1 LPLWEGQQQ
10 HHSPSD
16 QHFEL
21 KRLIQKILEEI
32 AKLPELLNHSGL
44 PLRPEEHLPYF
55 DPKRYEQLLATAV
68 LNKVVDDYRNPKNF
82 TDTGD
87 VAGKGQTGAGATP
100 YGTVDINH
108 NQLSET
114 ASHRSLLS
122 KESLRQMS
130 VTADDAHPHEGVSY
144 SAPGERRLS
153 DTDES
158 YLSDYIQRHKVPLPD
173 LSDTTGSGSGA
184 EDDDLQSLKSNATD
198 GTWEENWL
206 FRKRQLKTTE
216 SSIAMLVPSPT
227 EEVKALIGD
236 KNADEISD
244 LSEAGSDCEG
254 YESDGNVNGAAAPGP
269 EQLPTVAKPVTPVI
283 AASSSKDTTSEGISS
298 SSKTQDDSLDEI
310 LPPDSLV
317 SINSLPVNE
326 EILSEATNSQLL
338 AEKTT
343 QNGDSAA
350 RLQIDDLISIEPV
363 ADRVET
369 TNPTLTN
376 NPFLDDVFEPNNN
389 VITDDV
395 KLLQRTEAGESRSST
410 TESNGYGDRKE
421 IPIDRAPQ
429 PQHHP
434 HSLSCSPSNPVAVDS
449 VVVIAPQAD
458 GSDSSSSSTTNGN
471 GASEDSTSIVAD
483 SVDSRRKTNKL
494 ECFKQPEVLLLQQ
507 SSLSPPDSPVQQVL
521 SPHPIMM
528 TITDV
533 FDRLANSSPLTAIS
547 EELPPAVLQEMVE
560 TEPLQYS
567 DSPGET
573 PLETI
578 SEECS
583 SLVEPQ
589 RPVLSPADSMQAEQD
604 ESEYRTI
611 SEATNNSILLA
622 DSFDGLESFDT
633 YEPANEE
640 FCSLLEQN
648 DTDRTPEPS
657 PELLQIRETPPA
669 ALYVPNQEQLEF
681 AEQMKSLEEDSTDP
695 VKLNDP
701 FERSEEDQPT
711 RITLQPDLVTFDNN
725 APSPESGPPGIVAVT
740 EQMRAYCEELKMI
753 LNLPDDPKEPQAT
766 FDFPPPPLEP
776 EQWEMVE
783 SPETLEA
790 LELFQNELLIAV
802 NDPTQTDVRPCS
814 NHAIREEPLLDLE
827 ERFPSPIEV
836 TGLQMAEYSDSLKNL
851 EHVEEATAMDEE
863 TLPLPDTC
871 IEQEGSPQA
880 FLASSEETHLQPIVT
895 VMHTPTTEPEPITAI
910 TSHECEE
917 HQSPED
923 PLNSI
928 DETMLTSIE
937 SRSESKIEDTSMPA
951 FSDTEFPSLSSPF
964 TSFSTNTTTHTNL
977 TINSNNCMP
986 TNSLTEQGP
995 SPSLVTN
1002 PSNNTPS
1009 IVGESSPDA
1018 VGLVEPHEVETVAD
1032 VCSIVPAQIET
1043 NGDGVPAAQ
1052 SDTGEQ
1058 DGSMDA
1064 LNTLIPGSIAERE
1077 HLKWRNAKPIAN
1089 NPYSPD
1095 ALQRRLSE
1103 KARPTS
1109 MIEIDRLVRKE
1120 AAPAAG
1126 DAGVLIDDADPPKE
1140 PTDSG
1145 TENDRS
1151 LQSVTGGV
1159 LTETKKIGREYYIN
1173 DPERLRAGGAP
1184 VKPTL
1189 GVSHQQ
1195 QSHSTDDEK
1204 VSHQT
1209 YYTLPAD
1216 SYLMD
1221 RFLNNAAQ
1229 PAAATVGRSASIR
1242 SIRSLPQHELGQG
1255 GPSVHRPA
1263 SVDLGYQTKTPSA
1276 AGSDTPGTVDIPA
1289 HILAQF
1295 EQETLHSDYKR
1306 DSFRARHATTRQF
1319 VLNPI
1324 FDEQASPGP
1333 EGTGSE
1339 RTVHTLPRKSQTA
1352 QVGHKTREPVPRIS
1366 PGQVVETVFTDLGT
1380 LRRSAS
1386 SLLLGR
1392 NVEESEPSAQQ
1403 KLVPDPATALYRSS
1417 SFGKQRDPKAEDIF
1431 AARPVQV
1438 TADDPILKQ
1447 GTKVPYLSTP
1457 AREIYLV
1464 PMEPEPSGSLIST
1477 SSELSS
1483 VNSPTSPNANRPE
1496 LDSLTYSEDSDVTRI
1511 YDLTTGEAKVLR
1523 TYQPGTEQHGPHDT
1537 ILQIL
1542 PQSPSSLVTGHEQS
1556 SVSALKSQLSASD
1569 RTEDRNQP
1577 RRSPFP
1583 VKPLSPE
1590 TIKFFAPKRKLSFT
1604 GSTNS
1609 LLSDTG
1615 KGTGAG
1621 ASEQGAT
1628 HVLPSMHSSLH
1639 IDYPATRTATGS
1651 EFAIIEK
1658 DVIDVLPSVK
1668 ELAKC
1673 YSGSTNDV
1681 STLPPKPLYKPRDF
1695 IRQSSDVLNEE
1706 GMPSV
1711 GSKGQRQYSS
1721 TSSIAVRDEIREIRK
1736 LNLEAYRQS
1745 TYYPMAPGH
1754 SITARSLSKQIREH
1768 KTNVTDDHKVG
1779 HQEDRVPL
1787 PLPDDNGEL
1796 HDGDSN
1802 EAEPG
1807 HASPERPASPVLLPG
1822 HLKSSIQFFESLKNK
1837 PEPTPHAV
1845 LPALALKALL
1855 NSSKQIT
1862 TNGNDSI
1869 LLPVRAV
1876 QLRSSIGNVEIGNS
1890 NRRNPL
1896 IPLKEIIDI
1905 PLVSRIIES
1914 PVQRPTGEGPIG
1926 DNLTLIPSLELPADT
1941 VPKDEKQA
1949 ARLIVI
1955 RRRKMRKHKLKKLRK
1970 RMKFEWLKVRQR
1982 RELKKEKLFQAE
1994 LLGQIKE
2001 AEKFSAEAY
2010 VAAKLRQATEVP
2022 LPRFWKGKR
2031 LPEFIIKQ
2039 KLGME

>member
-1 LPLWEGQQQ
+1 MVFCSCSFLAYYLLTAVVSYVAVYVLQVVLDLPLWEGQQQ

-55 DPKRYEQLLATAV
+55 DPKKYEQLLATAV

-82 TDTGD
+82 TDGGD

-100 YGTVDINH
+100 YTGTTVDINH

-114 ASHRSLLS
+114 GSSRSLLS

-130 VTADDAHPHEGVSY
+130 VTADDQAPQPHEGISY
-144 SAPGERRLS
+144 SAIGTERRLS

-254 YESDGNVNGAAAPGP
+254 YESDGNVNGGTVPSVAP
-269 EQLPTVAKPVTPVI
+269 VVV
-283 AASSSKDTTSEGISS
+283 ASSSKDTTSEGISS
-298 SSKTQDDSLDEI
+298 SSKTQSLDEI

-326 EILSEATNSQLL
+326 EALSEATNSQLL
-338 AEKTT
+338 ADQVA
-343 QNGDSAA
+343 QNGASE
-350 RLQIDDLISIEPV
+350 RLQVDDLISIEPV

-376 NPFLDDVFEPNNN
+376 PFLDDVFEANNN

-395 KLLQRTEAGESRSST
+395 KMLQRTETGDNRSSA

-421 IPIDRAPQ
+421 IPIDRA
-429 PQHHP
+429 HP
-434 HSLSCSPSNPVAVDS
+434 SPSNPVAVDS
-449 VVVIAPQAD
+449 VVVVAVPPLAD
-458 GSDSSSSSTTNGN
+458 SSTTNGN
-471 GASEDSTSIVAD
+471 GS
-483 SVDSRRKTNKL
+483 SVDSSVETDSNVDSSSVKTNKL
-494 ECFKQPEVLLLQQ
+494 EFLKQPEVLLD
-507 SSLSPPDSPVQQVL
+507 SRSPPDSPVQQVL

-547 EELPPAVLQEMVE
+547 EEQPPAVLDEMVDS
-560 TEPLQYS
+560 EP
-567 DSPGET
+567 PT
-573 PLETI
+573 LEAIT
-578 SEECS
+578 EECS
-583 SLVEPQ
+583 GLVEEKH
-589 RPVLSPADSMQAEQD
+589 PVLSPSDSVQVEQD
-604 ESEYRTI
+604 DSEYRTI
-611 SEATNNSILLA
+611 SEATNNSLLLA
-622 DSFDGLESFDT
+622 DSFEGLESFDT
-633 YEPANEE
+633 YEPGNDE
-640 FCSLLEQN
+640 FCSLMEPN
-648 DTDRTPEPS
+648 DSDRTPEPGPS
-657 PELLQIRETPPA
+657 PDLLQIRETPPA
-669 ALYVPNQEQLEF
+669 ALYVCNQDQLEF
-681 AEQMKSLEEDSTDP
+681 AEQLQSLEEDTT
-695 VKLNDP
+695 KQHDP
-701 FERSEEDQPT
+701 FERMPDDQPT
-711 RITLQPDLVTFDNN
+711 RVTLQPDLVTFDNN
-725 APSPESGPPGIVAVT
+725 APSPDSGPPGIVAVT
-740 EQMRAYCEELKMI
+740 EQMQ
-753 LNLPDDPKEPQAT
+753 P
-766 FDFPPPPLEP
+766 EP
-776 EQWEMVE
+776 EQWEIVDT
-783 SPETLEA
+783 PEALEA
-790 LELFQNELLIAV
+790 LEQFQNELLIAV
-802 NDPTQTDVRPCS
+802 SDPTQTDVRPCS
-814 NHAIREEPLLDLE
+814 NHAIREEPLLELE
-827 ERFPSPIEV
+827 DRFPSPIEV
-836 TGLQMAEYSDSLKNL
+836 AGLQMAQYSDSLKSL
-851 EHVEEATAMDEE
+851 EYVEEGTVMDEE
-863 TLPLPDTC
+863 TLPLPDAY
-871 IEQEGSPQA
+871 IERGESPQA
-880 FLASSEETHLQPIVT
+880 LLVSSEDSSQPIVT
-895 VMHTPTTEPEPITAI
+895 VSHTSSTEPEPSIT
-910 TSHECEE
+910 TVVLPGEE
-917 HQSPED
+917 HPPTSTE
-923 PLNSI
+923 
-928 DETMLTSIE
+928 ETMLTSME
-937 SRSESKIEDTSMPA
+937 SRDESKIEDTSMPA
-951 FSDTEFPSLSSPF
+951 FSDTELPSLSSPF
-964 TSFSTNTTTHTNL
+964 TSFSLTNS
-977 TINSNNCMP
+977 TINNNNNNNCMP
-986 TNSLTEQGP
+986 TNISLTEQGP
-995 SPSLVTN
+995 NHLVTN
-1002 PSNNTPS
+1002 HTSNNTNPS
-1009 IVGESSPDA
+1009 IEVGESALEVDPEQPH
-1018 VGLVEPHEVETVAD
+1018 VVESVAD
-1032 VCSIVPAQIET
+1032 VCSLVPAQIAT
-1043 NGDGVPAAQ
+1043 NEGDVPDVQ
-1052 SDTGEQ
+1052 GDSGEQ
-1058 DGSMDA
+1058 DASLDA
-1064 LNTLIPGSIAERE
+1064 PDTLIPGSIAERE

-1095 ALQRRLSE
+1095 VLQRRLSE
-1103 KARPTS
+1103 KTRPSS

-1120 AAPAAG
+1120 AAPATGGAAG
-1126 DAGVLIDDADPPKE
+1126 GVLIDDEEPPKE

-1184 VKPTL
+1184 LKSTL
-1189 GVSHQQ
+1189 GPQTQTQQ
-1195 QSHSTDDEK
+1195 PSHSTDDEK

-1221 RFLNNAAQ
+1221 RFLNNATA
-1229 PAAATVGRSASIR
+1229 PVTVGRSASIR
-1242 SIRSLPQHELGQG
+1242 SIRSLPQHELANGSG
-1255 GPSVHRPA
+1255 SVHRAA

-1276 AGSDTPGTVDIPA
+1276 AGSDTAPAVDIPA

-1324 FDEQASPGP
+1324 FDEQSSPGP
-1333 EGTGSE
+1333 DQADGVE
-1339 RTVHTLPRKSQTA
+1339 RAAHTLPRKA
-1352 QVGHKTREPVPRIS
+1352 RVAAAPGGRGIVPEPVKAGR
-1366 PGQVVETVFTDLGT
+1366 GQVVETVFTDLGT

-1386 SLLLGR
+1386 VKSRIEQFSNFPVSLLLGR
-1392 NVEESEPSAQQ
+1392 AVDESEAAAPQ
-1403 KLVPDPATALYRSS
+1403 KLTPEPVSSLYRSS
-1417 SFGKQRDPKAEDIF
+1417 SVGKQRDPRAEDIF

-1438 TADDPILKQ
+1438 TADDPILQQ
-1447 GTKVPYLSTP
+1447 GTKVSYLSTA

-1464 PMEPEPSGSLIST
+1464 PVESEPNGGSLMSS

-1483 VNSPTSPNANRPE
+1483 VHSPTNAHQRPE

-1511 YDLTTGEAKVLR
+1511 YDLTTGEAKVVR
-1523 TYQPGTEQHGPHDT
+1523 TYHSETEPPHDT

-1542 PQSPSSLVTGHEQS
+1542 PQPSPTKQQPAMMATAPSHEQS
-1556 SVSALKSQLSASD
+1556 SSSNVSALKSQLSTGERVDAGSYH
-1569 RTEDRNQP
+1569 

-1609 LLSDTG
+1609 LVGESGG
-1615 KGTGAG
+1615 KGAG
-1621 ASEQGAT
+1621 SEQGTT

-1639 IDYPATRTATGS
+1639 IDYPASRNVTGS

-1673 YSGSTNDV
+1673 YSGSTSDV

-1706 GMPSV
+1706 GMPNT
-1711 GSKGQRQYSS
+1711 KGQRQYSS

-1768 KTNVTDDHKVG
+1768 KYVVDRMGCSGGAYFRQSNVTDDHKVG
-1779 HQEDRVPL
+1779 HHQQEEQAAPAPLVPGGA
-1787 PLPDDNGEL
+1787 DGEL
-1796 HDGDSN
+1796 NGTDADD
-1802 EAEPG
+1802 EPG

-1837 PEPTPHAV
+1837 A
-1845 LPALALKALL
+1845 
-1855 NSSKQIT
+1855 
-1862 TNGNDSI
+1862 
-1869 LLPVRAV
+1869 
-1876 QLRSSIGNVEIGNS
+1876 
-1890 NRRNPL
+1890 
-1896 IPLKEIIDI
+1896 
-1905 PLVSRIIES
+1905 
-1914 PVQRPTGEGPIG
+1914 
-1926 DNLTLIPSLELPADT
+1926 
-1941 VPKDEKQA
+1941 
-1949 ARLIVI
+1949 
-1955 RRRKMRKHKLKKLRK
+1955 
-1970 RMKFEWLKVRQR
+1970 
-1982 RELKKEKLFQAE
+1982 
-1994 LLGQIKE
+1994 
-2001 AEKFSAEAY
+2001 
-2010 VAAKLRQATEVP
+2010 
-2022 LPRFWKGKR
+2022 
-2031 LPEFIIKQ
+2031 
-2039 KLGME
+2039 

>member
-21 KRLIQKILEEI
+21 KRLVQKILEEI

-55 DPKRYEQLLATAV
+55 DPKKYEQLLATAV

-82 TDTGD
+82 PADGGD
-87 VAGKGQTGAGATP
+87 VAGKVQTGGATP

-114 ASHRSLLS
+114 GSHQSLLS

-130 VTADDAHPHEGVSY
+130 VTADDAQTHENVSY

-254 YESDGNVNGAAAPGP
+254 YESDGNGNGGEADLA
-269 EQLPTVAKPVTPVI
+269 TVPTPVVV
-283 AASSSKDTTSEGISS
+283 ASSSKDTTSEGISS
-298 SSKTQDDSLDEI
+298 SSKTHDDSLEEI

-326 EILSEATNSQLL
+326 DVLSEATNRQLL
-338 AEKTT
+338 ADQST
-343 QNGDSAA
+343 QNGGSGVTG
-350 RLQIDDLISIEPV
+350 LLIDDLISMEPV
-363 ADRVET
+363 GDRVET

-376 NPFLDDVFEPNNN
+376 PFLDDVFEANNN

-395 KLLQRTEAGESRSST
+395 KLQQRTETVDNRSST
-410 TESNGYGDRKE
+410 TESNGCGDRKE
-421 IPIDRAPQ
+421 IPIDRVE
-429 PQHHP
+429 
-434 HSLSCSPSNPVAVDS
+434 SL
-449 VVVIAPQAD
+449 VVVVAPLA
-458 GSDSSSSSTTNGN
+458 DSSATNGN
-471 GASEDSTSIVAD
+471 GASEDSSNSSTVAD
-483 SVDSRRKTNKL
+483 SVDNRRKTNQL
-494 ECFKQPEVLLLQQ
+494 ECFKRPPEVLLMQ
-507 SSLSPPDSPVQQVL
+507 SSLSPPDSPVRQVL

-547 EELPPAVLQEMVE
+547 EEQPPAVLQEMVDI
-560 TEPLQYS
+560 EPMQS
-567 DSPGET
+567 VET
-573 PLETI
+573 PLEVI
-578 SEECS
+578 AEECAT
-583 SLVEPQ
+583 LMEVEQ
-589 RPVLSPADSMQAEQD
+589 PVLSPAESVQAEQD
-604 ESEYRTI
+604 TSEYRTV
-611 SEATNNSILLA
+611 SEATNNSLLLA

-633 YEPANEE
+633 YEPGNDE
-640 FCSLLEQN
+640 FCSLMEQN
-648 DTDRTPEPS
+648 DPERTTESS
-657 PELLQIRETPPA
+657 PDLLQIRETPPA
-669 ALYVPNQEQLEF
+669 ALYVRNQQLEF
-681 AEQMKSLEEDSTDP
+681 AEQLHSLEEDMGP
-695 VKLNDP
+695 PPKQYDP
-701 FERSEEDQPT
+701 FERTEEDPPT
-711 RITLQPDLVTFDNN
+711 RITLQSDLVTFDNS
-725 APSPESGPPGIVAVT
+725 APSPEAGPPGIVAVT
-740 EQMRAYCEELKMI
+740 EQMRAYCEELKAI
-753 LNLPDDPKEPQAT
+753 LNLSDGEDSSQET
-766 FDFPPPPLEP
+766 GVPLEG
-776 EQWEMVE
+776 EQWEMME
-783 SPETLEA
+783 SPEALEA
-790 LELFQNELLIAV
+790 LALFQHELLIAV

-827 ERFPSPIEV
+827 ERFPSPIEAV
-836 TGLQMAEYSDSLKNL
+836 GLQMAEYSDSLKTL
-851 EHVEEATAMDEE
+851 EYVEEAAVMDEE
-863 TLPLPDTC
+863 TLPLPDC
-871 IEQEGSPQA
+871 VYDRGELPQA
-880 FLASSEETHLQPIVT
+880 LLVSAEDTLQPMVT
-895 VMHTPTTEPEPITAI
+895 VNHTPSAEPEPSTKSV
-910 TSHECEE
+910 SHESED
-917 HQSPED
+917 QSTED
-923 PLNSI
+923 PAANT
-928 DETMLTSIE
+928 DEAMLTSIE

-951 FSDTEFPSLSSPF
+951 FSDTELPSLSSPF
-964 TSFSTNTTTHTNL
+964 TSFSTNTTITNS
-977 TINSNNCMP
+977 TINNSNTCMP
-986 TNSLTEQGP
+986 TNNSLTEQGP
-995 SPSLVTN
+995 SPSPLTN
-1002 PSNNTPS
+1002 PSNNNES
-1009 IVGESSPDA
+1009 MVGESLPDI
-1018 VGLVEPHEVETVAD
+1018 GREEPHEQVQTVAD
-1032 VCSIVPAQIET
+1032 VCSIVPAQIESSGGEVQT
-1043 NGDGVPAAQ
+1043 VQDE
-1052 SDTGEQ
+1052 SGEQ
-1058 DGSMDA
+1058 DASLDA
-1064 LNTLIPGSIAERE
+1064 PDTLIPGSIAERE

-1103 KARPTS
+1103 KARPSS

-1120 AAPAAG
+1120 VAPVPG
-1126 DAGVLIDDADPPKE
+1126 DAGVLIDDEDPPKE

-1159 LTETKKIGREYYIN
+1159 LAETKKIGREYYIN

-1189 GVSHQQ
+1189 GVSQQQ

-1216 SYLMD
+1216 SYIMD

-1229 PAAATVGRSASIR
+1229 APAATAVGRSASIR
-1242 SIRSLPQHELGQG
+1242 SIRSLPQHELGPAG
-1255 GPSVHRPA
+1255 SSIHRAA

-1276 AGSDTPGTVDIPA
+1276 AGSDTAAGAVDIPA

-1324 FDEQASPGP
+1324 FDEQSSPGP
-1333 EGTGSE
+1333 EGTGDE
-1339 RTVHTLPRKSQTA
+1339 RTVHTLPRKSQVTA
-1352 QVGHKTREPVPRIS
+1352 AGRRREPTAKPM

-1386 SLLLGR
+1386 VKSRIEQFSNFPAIRRTDSYRSTL
-1392 NVEESEPSAQQ
+1392 NESEAEAQQ
-1403 KLVPDPATALYRSS
+1403 KPTPDPTNALYRSS

-1447 GTKVPYLSTP
+1447 GTKVSYLSTP

-1464 PMEPEPSGSLIST
+1464 PVESEQHGSLISS

-1483 VNSPTSPNANRPE
+1483 VNSSTSPNAYRPE

-1511 YDLTTGEAKVLR
+1511 YDLTTGEAKVVR
-1523 TYQPGTEQHGPHDT
+1523 TYQPDEETAHDT

-1542 PQSPSSLVTGHEQS
+1542 PQTVPGKPVVTASHEQPAVSTLKPSPSTGDRVE
-1556 SVSALKSQLSASD
+1556 D
-1569 RTEDRNQP
+1569 RTAYH

-1609 LLSDTG
+1609 LLLGETG
-1615 KGTGAG
+1615 KGTGG
-1621 ASEQGAT
+1621 SSEQGT
-1628 HVLPSMHSSLH
+1628 TQVLPSMHSSLH
-1639 IDYPATRTATGS
+1639 IDYPATRTVTGS

-1673 YSGSTNDV
+1673 YSGSTSDV
-1681 STLPPKPLYKPRDF
+1681 SAMPPKPLYKPRDF

-1706 GMPSV
+1706 GMPS
-1711 GSKGQRQYSS
+1711 SKGQRQYSS

-1768 KTNVTDDHKVG
+1768 KYVV
-1779 HQEDRVPL
+1779 DRM
-1787 PLPDDNGEL
+1787 GCS
-1796 HDGDSN
+1796 GG
-1802 EAEPG
+1802 AY
-1807 HASPERPASPVLLPG
+1807 
-1822 HLKSSIQFFESLKNK
+1822 F
-1837 PEPTPHAV
+1837 
-1845 LPALALKALL
+1845 
-1855 NSSKQIT
+1855 
-1862 TNGNDSI
+1862 
-1869 LLPVRAV
+1869 
-1876 QLRSSIGNVEIGNS
+1876 
-1890 NRRNPL
+1890 
-1896 IPLKEIIDI
+1896 
-1905 PLVSRIIES
+1905 
-1914 PVQRPTGEGPIG
+1914 
-1926 DNLTLIPSLELPADT
+1926 
-1941 VPKDEKQA
+1941 
-1949 ARLIVI
+1949 
-1955 RRRKMRKHKLKKLRK
+1955 
-1970 RMKFEWLKVRQR
+1970 RQ
-1982 RELKKEKLFQAE
+1982 
-1994 LLGQIKE
+1994 
-2001 AEKFSAEAY
+2001 
-2010 VAAKLRQATEVP
+2010 
-2022 LPRFWKGKR
+2022 
-2031 LPEFIIKQ
+2031 
-2039 KLGME
+2039 